1 MLNELYFT
9 ENGPPNGNAG
19 QNTNNDGARPAQQQA
34 DGVMYYD
41 AFCC

>member
-19 QNTNNDGARPAQQQA
+19 QNTNNEGTQPTQQPAP
-34 DGVMYYD
+34 GMMYYD
-41 AFCC
+41 AFLC